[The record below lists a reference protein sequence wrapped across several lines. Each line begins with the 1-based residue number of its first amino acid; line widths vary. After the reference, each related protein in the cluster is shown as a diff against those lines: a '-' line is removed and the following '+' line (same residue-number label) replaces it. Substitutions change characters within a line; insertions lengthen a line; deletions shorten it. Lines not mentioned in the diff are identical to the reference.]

1 VTHSTNAIRTVIVR
15 NPDGMNMRGCASV
28 AELASEFNA
37 EMEIIGGAQRVN
49 AGDMLQMLG
58 LAAEA
63 GTELQLEATGQ
74 DAEELADALVQL
86 FEDKFGQE
94 A

>member
-1 VTHSTNAIRTVIVR
+1 MTDSTNAIRTVIVR

-28 AELASEFNA
+28 AKLASEFNA
-37 EMEIIGGAQRVN
+37 EVEIVRGGQRVN
-49 AGDMLQMLG
+49 VRDILQMLG

-74 DAEELADALVQL
+74 DAEEMADALVQL
-86 FEDKFGQE
+86 FEDNFGQE